1 MKLACASIRRARPLL
16 GTFVEITAAGA
27 PRPVMEE
34 AVEAAFAA
42 IAKVHQLMSLQEPES
57 DLCRL
62 NHEASA
68 SPVEVDPW
76 TFEVLQAALD
86 LQRRSEGLFDVAVAP
101 GTLSRTT
108 PRHSHFCS
116 SVAPAE
122 AGVQARPVLGS
133 GSLDPRFRRG

>member
-1 MKLACASIRRARPLL
+1 MKPACGSIRRARPLL

-42 IAKVHQLMSLQEPES
+42 IAKVHRLMSLQEPQS
-57 DLCRL
+57 DLSRL
-62 NHEASA
+62 NREAS
-68 SPVEVDPW
+68 SRPVEVHPW
-76 TFEVLQAALD
+76 TFEVLGAAVEV
-86 LQRRSEGLFDVAVAP
+86 QRRSGGLFDVAVAP

-116 SVAPAE
+116 FRGDEKKPAIE
-122 AGVQARPVLGS
+122 LLPDR
-133 GSLDPRFRRG
+133 